1 MASIERRTTKKG
13 VKYDVRYRTPT
24 GQMRK
29 RSFGSRAEA
38 KRWAAAVETDKAR
51 GDWLDPNRGKRTF
64 DAWADEWLVTR
75 AHLKPK
81 TMLSYEA
88 LLRVHVRPY
97 FGPRPVTSI
106 DHADVLRFLT
116 GLRTARSG
124 PDTIANVRN
133 VLRGVLDLAVRS
145 GAIKANPA
153 AGMRVARPR
162 REEMAFLT
170 ADQVRD
176 LADAIEN
183 PGPPKSGG
191 GEHRRATFPELGLLV
206 RFAAYTGLRAGEIGA
221 LRVGDIDLFR
231 RRAHVRASLADVNG
245 HLVFGATKT
254 YETRS
259 VPLPSGL
266 LDELVRYL
274 AGRDVDDLV
283 WRGANG
289 RPLRHGSFYRHHF
302 KPAVTRAGLPETLR
316 FHDLRHTYAALC
328 IAEGADAFVLKGRLG
343 HSTITVT
350 YDRYGHL
357 LPERDEQLT
366 DALDA
371 TYKAA
376 RGTKTAPVCAINVP

>member
-1 MASIERRTTKKG
+1 
-13 VKYDVRYRTPT
+13 
-24 GQMRK
+24 
-29 RSFGSRAEA
+29 
-38 KRWAAAVETDKAR
+38 
-51 GDWLDPNRGKRTF
+51 
-64 DAWADEWLVTR
+64 
-75 AHLKPK
+75 
-81 TMLSYEA
+81 
-88 LLRVHVRPY
+88 
-97 FGPRPVTSI
+97 
-106 DHADVLRFLT
+106 
-116 GLRTARSG
+116 
-124 PDTIANVRN
+124 
-133 VLRGVLDLAVRS
+133 
-145 GAIKANPA
+145 
-153 AGMRVARPR
+153 
-162 REEMAFLT
+162 MAFLT

-289 RPLRHGSFYRHHF
+289 RPLRHGSFYRHYF

-357 LPERDEQLT
+357 LPERDERLT

-371 TYKAA
+371 TYKGA
-376 RGTKTAPVCAINVP
+376 RGTKSAAVCAIAVP